1 MKAVVDYNR
10 QRDSFRVIDKE
21 HGEIPIDF
29 DTEAE
34 AWDFVLDCESEE
46 CEREARVK
54 KVKEAYRSG
63 RAHTRR

>member
-34 AWDFVLDCESEE
+34 AWDFVVDCESEE
-46 CEREARVK
+46 QARLERLKQSCKGGYTV
-54 KVKEAYRSG
+54 
-63 RAHTRR
+63 RR

>member
-1 MKAVVDYNR
+1 MKAVVEYNR
-10 QRDSFRVIDKE
+10 QRDSFQVIDKE
-21 HGEIPIDF
+21 HGVIPVDF

-46 CEREARVK
+46 REREARLE

-63 RAHTRR
+63 RTHARR